1 LKALRSYLEEAWN
14 AIVQCRL
21 TSEEVLQLVL
31 EERKLKSEINKLEHF
46 VEVVSSSDGLINS
59 YFSAKQN
66 MEKVEKEKQ
75 EVEKELLIL
84 EQSQATLKERISILS
99 QDYPNLEQDFW

>member
-1 LKALRSYLEEAWN
+1 
-14 AIVQCRL
+14 
-21 TSEEVLQLVL
+21 
-31 EERKLKSEINKLEHF
+31 
-46 VEVVSSSDGLINS
+46 
-59 YFSAKQN
+59 

-99 QDYPNLEQDFW
+99 QDYPTWNRTFW